1 MLTLAIDTG
10 DGSELRYDLA
20 KDTVSIGA
28 SGTNDVV
35 LRSPGVAP
43 VHVVIRRTGDSLT
56 FIGQPRQIVL
66 LNSEKRSRGVLSEG
80 DRLRIGTATVI
91 IVDEAGGMTET
102 DLSEEAVEPPRESEA
117 ETETKAAV
125 EDAAPRAEVVLY
137 NEPSRLAQARRRL
150 LEVFRAG
157 LHTDL
162 VEQLRA
168 FFGDVFPGRGS
179 FLAWL
184 DQQGKLQ
191 PIVSSWTGVVPQL
204 PGRTFAELERGDRI
218 AVLRGGRQEVLIYPV
233 VVGGA
238 DSRVYLLA
246 ETTEETSD
254 EDRTLLAEIAAMIAV
269 HWDRVEGSSALLGG
283 WEAESRTTLESRL
296 PGTSQAV
303 RELRERILAASRSSD
318 PVLISGRAGSGRCY
332 LASLIA
338 SLRPTGKP
346 WIRVLQ
352 ARGGDESQLR
362 EELFG
367 SGTTVG
373 ARELAA
379 RAGVVVVIVL
389 SIERM
394 SIALQ
399 SELASVMA
407 EDLGAGYGSKVRWI
421 LTGAEGC
428 EAMAAEG
435 TVDHDL
441 FSHVGD
447 HLIRVPNLEER
458 REDLPLI
465 IVRTLETVG
474 SEQGKEIRGISL
486 ETLDSLLGY
495 SFEGQMTEL
504 LTELRRLVSA
514 TPEGELV
521 RGSLRRATIH
531 RGEVSG
537 PEGDDVDA
545 TAVLGEDD
553 LKVVIPAVEKLLI
566 DRVLRR
572 SLGNQSKAARELN
585 LSRGALIAKIK
596 EYGIPDYRSLRRS
609 KR

>member
-28 SGTNDVV
+28 SGNNDVV
-35 LRSPGVAP
+35 VRSPGVAP

-56 FIGQPRQIVL
+56 FFGQPRQIVL
-66 LNSEKRSRGVLSEG
+66 LNGEKRSRGVLNEG
-80 DRLRIGTATVI
+80 DRLRIGTATVLI
-91 IVDEAGGMTET
+91 LEEAGGSMGV
-102 DLSEEAVEPPRESEA
+102 DLPEEAVGPLEEPTREGGSEA
-117 ETETKAAV
+117 AA

-137 NEPSRLAQARRRL
+137 NEPSRLAQARRQL

-157 LHTDL
+157 LHSDL
-162 VEQLRA
+162 VEPLQA
-168 FFGDVFPGRGS
+168 FLAEVFPGRGS

-184 DQQGKLQ
+184 DQQGRLQ
-191 PIVSSWTGVVPQL
+191 PIVSCWTGTVPQL

-218 AVLRGGRQEVLIYPV
+218 AVLRGGRREVLIYPV

-238 DSRVYLLA
+238 ESRVYLLA
-246 ETTEETSD
+246 ETTDETND
-254 EDRTLLAEIAAMIAV
+254 EDRTLLAEIAAMITV
-269 HWDRVEGSSALLGG
+269 HWDRVEGSSALLGE
-283 WEAESRTTLESRL
+283 WEAESRATLESRL
-296 PGTSQAV
+296 PGTSQSV

-318 PVLISGRAGSGRCY
+318 PVLISGRAGSGRCF

-352 ARGGDESQLR
+352 VRGGDESQLR

-379 RAGVVVVIVL
+379 RAGGGVVIVR

-407 EDLGAGYGSKVRWI
+407 EDQGAGYGSRVRWI

-428 EAMAAEG
+428 EAMVAEG
-435 TVDHDL
+435 TIDHDL
-441 FSHVGD
+441 FSQVGS
-447 HLIRVPNLEER
+447 HLIRVPNLEDR

-474 SEQGKEIRGISL
+474 SEQGKDIRGISL

-521 RGSLRRATIH
+521 RGSLRRSMVH

-537 PEGDDVDA
+537 PEAGDIDA